1 MARPVGLPSDSDE
14 EESGKLTVKL
24 SICYRPATKGQ
35 TAQSR
40 LDQDAYT
47 REGIAR
53 EQEMRRWRP
62 ATSKSRSRWLP
73 AWVRSRHIDAARDGG
88 FFRNPVGE
96 IPMKQRLLVSS
107 IIMGLC
113 ATLAA
118 GSVLAQD
125 SSSDQQASADQAKK
139 KKESQEFETV
149 VVTGSLIPKAQIETA
164 SPVIT
169 ITASDIKR
177 EGFRN
182 VYDALRSLPLATG
195 QVQDNQFTNSF
206 TPGATTVSLLG
217 LDPSFTLLLLNGKP
231 MSDYPFLYNSNSN
244 FVDLN
249 TIPNFM
255 VDHIDILPG
264 NQSAIYGSA
273 AIAGV
278 VNIVLKQ
285 KMEGVDVDFRAGG
298 YSDGGGSQQRF
309 EIGGGGSWGK
319 LDAMFALELN
329 RQEPVFRYQR
339 SYTDS
344 YLDNPVASGR
354 IAQRDR
360 LALNI
365 FNNKYVDPGKS
376 TCDAI
381 SNLFNGGETY
391 ANRPGIGSYCG
402 SFNGVGY
409 GTLLNGNKTANA
421 YGSLKY
427 QLNDSTQLYGDLLID
442 TTKTTYLVGGTAF
455 WQTFTGTP
463 GFVYDVDDGGFYL
476 LQHIFAPEEIGHE
489 ADGTVYENSYIVNVG
504 ARGTFGSSSNWN
516 YDASFHRSEYNAS
529 SRARRLLTTKVN
541 DFFLGPPDGTDPYGY
556 GYPAY
561 HIRSTPFWGA
571 ITPAQYDSISDFV
584 RSNSQTYTQQANLT
598 VTNTDLFALPAGSV
612 GFAGLIEAG
621 NQLWDNPVDPRITAG
636 EFWGTGGTSGHG
648 TRDRQAAAAEFN
660 IPVFSQLTADASLRY
675 DRYSAAGNSQGKVT
689 YKLGLEYRPID
700 TLLFRGNYAT
710 AFRAP
715 DMGYVF
721 STGSSFFTTV
731 RDTYNCR
738 RVQGDNYGSCNTPYD
753 SVQINGFQ
761 DGNKALKYITAK
773 SWGYGLVWSPNSDFS
788 TKLDYYHVNIS
799 NEVNS
804 YSLQTILDKEADC
817 RLGHTQS
824 GVPVDGNSGACQ
836 AFIAEVG
843 RNPADALANPLA
855 LNTVTTVPI
864 NISNETVSG
873 ITANL
878 QYRLEAGSYGDFTF
892 NADYNTT
899 LKHEYRQFPDDPVT
913 DILRENSYYDPFKN
927 IGAASV
933 NWKIGSWSTT
943 LRGVR
948 YGKTWSHNGLFTV
961 APWMV
966 YNATIQY
973 NFGDDAAI
981 TLIGNNIFNSRPP
994 VDSSFSTAPYYNVFN
1009 YNAYGRLV
1017 MLEFNMHFGG
1027 AKE

>member
-1 MARPVGLPSDSDE
+1 
-14 EESGKLTVKL
+14 
-24 SICYRPATKGQ
+24 
-35 TAQSR
+35 
-40 LDQDAYT
+40 
-47 REGIAR
+47 
-53 EQEMRRWRP
+53 
-62 ATSKSRSRWLP
+62 
-73 AWVRSRHIDAARDGG
+73 
-88 FFRNPVGE
+88 
-96 IPMKQRLLVSS
+96 MKQRLLVSS
-107 IIMGLC
+107 IVLGLC
-113 ATLAA
+113 ASLGA
-118 GSVLAQD
+118 GSVFAQD
-125 SSSDQQASADQAKK
+125 TSSDQQTSDSKK
-139 KKESQEFETV
+139 KATQEFETV
-149 VVTGSLIPKAQIETA
+149 TVTGSLIPKAQIETA

-169 ITASDIKR
+169 ITANDIKR
-177 EGFRN
+177 EGFKN
-182 VYDALRSLPLATG
+182 VYDALRSLPTSTG

-206 TPGATTVSLLG
+206 TPGASTVSLLG
-217 LDPSFTLLLLNGKP
+217 LDPSFTLVLLNGKP

-285 KMEGVDVDFRAGG
+285 KMEGVDLDMRAGG
-298 YSDGGGSQQRF
+298 YSDGGGAQQRF
-309 EIGGGGSWGK
+309 EIGWGHSFGN

-329 RQEPVFRYQR
+329 KQEPIFAYQR
-339 SYTDS
+339 DYTDS

-360 LALNI
+360 LALDI
-365 FNNKYVDPGKS
+365 FTNRYVDPGKS

-381 SNLFNGGETY
+381 SGLFRGGETY
-391 ANRPGIGSYCG
+391 ATRPGRGNYCG
-402 SFNGVGY
+402 SFNGLGF
-409 GTLLNGNKTANA
+409 GSLLNGNKSANA

-427 QLNDSTQLYGDLLID
+427 QVNDNVQLYGDLLLD
-442 TTKTTYLVGGTAF
+442 TTKTTYQVGGVTFWSTGPGTA
-455 WQTFTGTP
+455 
-463 GFVYDVDDGGFYL
+463 GFVYDLDDTNGSGFYL
-476 LQHIFAPEEIGHE
+476 LQHIFAPEEVGHL
-489 ADGTVYENSYIVNVG
+489 ADGTVFEDSYIVNLG
-504 ARGTFGSSSNWN
+504 ARGSFNTNWN
-516 YDASFHRSEYNAS
+516 WDASYHRSEYNAA

-541 DFFLGPPDGTDPYGY
+541 DFFLGPQDGTDPYGY

-561 HIRSTPFWGA
+561 HIRSTKFWGA
-571 ITPAQYDSISDFV
+571 ITPEDYLSISDFV
-584 RSNSQTYTQQANLT
+584 RSDSQTYNQQANLT

-612 GFAGLIEAG
+612 GFAGLVEFG
-621 NQLWDNPVDPRITAG
+621 NQLWDNPVDPRVTSG

-660 IPVFSQLTADASLRY
+660 IPILSMLTADASARY
-675 DRYSAAGNSQGKVT
+675 DRYSASGNSQSKVT
-689 YKLGLEYRPID
+689 YKLGLEFRPID

-715 DMGYVF
+715 DMGYLF

-738 RVQGDNYGSCNTPYD
+738 RINGDNFTNCDAPYD
-753 SVQINGFQ
+753 SVQIQGFQ
-761 DGNKALKYITAK
+761 AGNTALKYITAK
-773 SWGYGLVWSPNSDFS
+773 SWGYGGVWSPSSSFS
-788 TKLDYYHVNIS
+788 TKIDYYHVKIS

-817 RLGHTQS
+817 RLGKTQ
-824 GVPVDGNSGACQ
+824 GGTPIDINSPSCQ
-836 AFIAEVG
+836 QFIDYVG
-843 RNPADALANPLA
+843 RNPADALNRPLG

-864 NISNETVSG
+864 NVSNETVSG

-878 QYRLEAGSYGDFTF
+878 QYRLDAGRYGDFTF

-899 LKHEYRQFPDDPVT
+899 LKHIYQAFPDDPVF
-913 DILRENSYYDPFKN
+913 DQLRDRSYYNAFKN
-927 IGAASV
+927 IGAGSV
-933 NWKIGSWSTT
+933 NWKIGPWSTT
-943 LRGVR
+943 VRGVR
-948 YGKTWSHNGLFTV
+948 YGKTPSYNGAFVV
-961 APWMV
+961 APWMI

-994 VDSSFSTAPYYNVFN
+994 KDRSFNAYYYYNLFN

-1027 AKE
+1027 SKD